1 MIRLDINKVMAH
13 FGINISDDYSA
24 YGGLSVET
32 FNGNGMMY
40 NVLVVNNACD
50 DDSEVL
56 GIVSQDVINNLKK

>member
-1 MIRLDINKVMAH
+1 MLKLDINKVMAY
-13 FGINISDDYSA
+13 FGINISDNYSV

-40 NVLVVNNACD
+40 NVLLVNNVCD

-56 GIVSQDVINNLKK
+56 GVVSQDVINNLKI